1 MGQKANLL
9 TLRHTR
15 VQTNLLT
22 SSPKLFIYGLLFLKF
37 LEKLLRKKN
46 VLLVSKEI
54 NFEANK
60 CFLKCAVFFKAS
72 KLSHYQQKHK
82 LKKKEPSVSFCLNA
96 LIHKHFALFEN
107 NFIQISFINLNK
119 SLKKEPL
126 RLGYL
131 TIRRF
136 LTSLFSRRFNFFID
150 FIKLSSLFVTNKLP
164 AESFLFLL
172 GFIFRTLPKKKHNMF
187 LIFTQILFSSFISN
201 TIATKQEQKILGI
214 KFLIN
219 GRLKGKPRSNATT
232 LLVGSVPVQSLEK
245 DIHFSKLHVNTVYG
259 VFGFQLWVY
268 RK

>member
-9 TLRHTR
+9 TVRKTR
-15 VQTNLLT
+15 IQTNLLT
-22 SSPKLFIYGLLFLKF
+22 SNPKLFVYGLLFVKF

-60 CFLKCAVFFKAS
+60 CFLKCVVFFKAS
-72 KLSHYQQKHK
+72 KLFVYQQKHK
-82 LKKKEPSVSFCLNA
+82 LKKQQPSCEFYLST
-96 LIHKHFALFEN
+96 LIQKHFALFDN

-131 TIRRF
+131 KIRRF
-136 LTSLFSRRFNFFID
+136 LPSLFSRRFTFFID
-150 FIKLSSLFVTNKLP
+150 FVKLSSLFSANKIP

-187 LIFTQILFSSFISN
+187 LIFSQILFSSFISK
-201 TIATKQEQKILGI
+201 TTTQAEGKQILGV

-219 GRLKGKPRSNATT
+219 GRLKGKPRSNSTT

-245 DIHFSKLHVNTVYG
+245 DIQFSKLHVNTIYG
-259 VFGFQLWVY
+259 VFGFQIWVY

>member
-9 TLRHTR
+9 TLRNTR

-60 CFLKCAVFFKAS
+60 CFLQCSVFFKAS

-82 LKKKEPSVSFCLNA
+82 LKKIQPTNSFCLDT
-96 LIHKHFALFEN
+96 LIHKHFALFDN

-119 SLKKEPL
+119 SLKKESL

-131 TIRRF
+131 KIRRF

-150 FIKLSSLFVTNKLP
+150 FIKLSSLFVANKMP
-164 AESFLFLL
+164 IEAFLFLL

-187 LIFTQILFSSFISN
+187 LIFTQILFSSFIASKSGN
-201 TIATKQEQKILGI
+201 KHEQNILGV

-219 GRLKGKPRSNATT
+219 GRLKGKPRSNATI

-245 DIHFSKLHVNTVYG
+245 DIHFSKLHVNTIYG